1 MSDELFYPGAHAESR
16 PDAIAYRMVGADG
29 TPGAEVTYAELHER
43 ANRIAHLFRSLGL
56 HPGDHVAFCLENHPW
71 FLSLA
76 WGAHYAGLYYTA
88 ISSRLTAE
96 EIAYIVDDC
105 GARVFITSG
114 YKADVAEAVA
124 AATSGVEHRFMFD
137 GTVGGY
143 EPFLDAVAAQPSTD
157 LLDAVE
163 GMDMLYSSGTT
174 GRPKG
179 VKVPLRGVPLGTPDP
194 LFMLVAGLFG
204 ANPDT
209 TY

>member
-114 YKADVAEAVA
+114 YKARKSSFCSKVCLIA
-124 AATSGVEHRFMFD
+124 ARKLWAFSSFSLQIRM
-137 GTVGGY
+137 
-143 EPFLDAVAAQPSTD
+143 A
-157 LLDAVE
+157 
-163 GMDMLYSSGTT
+163 MLGSWTIRWTT
-174 GRPKG
+174 
-179 VKVPLRGVPLGTPDP
+179 
-194 LFMLVAGLFG
+194 
-204 ANPDT
+204 
-209 TY
+209 